1 MPLNPTTLWNML
13 VPHSGGLDDES
24 AWRRLASAYRYPR
37 EPLPRVREEQVEDPG
52 LHLAR
57 WHFQGG
63 RGASHTG
70 LFIRPL
76 PVGRYPCVLLLHAL
90 SRNKDEMIRHF
101 GRALAARGIAA
112 LALDAHLHGER
123 SRGSAEG
130 LTPLDYLNGARDT
143 IIDYRQAIDYLET
156 RPDVDTSRLGL
167 LGYSLGAMMG
177 CILAAVDSR
186 IGASVFLVGGDIVR
200 TYRGQVPVF
209 LRGMLDPVSPS
220 LFVGHIAPRP
230 VLFINGRRDQ
240 KVSHESAELLHHA
253 AGEPREI
260 RWAECG
266 HVLPEAEARYGV
278 EWLID
283 HLTA

>member
-1 MPLNPTTLWNML
+1 MPLNPTTLWQL
-13 VPHSGGLDDES
+13 LTPHSGGLDDES
-24 AWRRLASAYRYPR
+24 AWKRLASAYRYR
-37 EPLPRVREEQVEDPG
+37 RSPLPRVSEEPVADPE

-57 WHFQGG
+57 WEFQGG
-63 RGASHTG
+63 QGAAHTG

-76 PVGRYPCVLLLHAL
+76 PEGRYPCVLLLHAL
-90 SRNKDEMIRHF
+90 SRDKDEMIRHF
-101 GRALAARGIAA
+101 GRAFAGRGVAA

-123 SRGSAEG
+123 RRRSAEK

-156 RPDVDTSRLGL
+156 RPEVEASRVGL
-167 LGYSLGAMMG
+167 LGYSLGAMLG

-186 IGASVFLVGGDIVR
+186 VAASVFMVGGDIVR
-200 TYRGQVPVF
+200 TYRGQVPVL

-220 LFVGHIAPRP
+220 LFASHISPRP
-230 VLFINGRRDQ
+230 VLFINGRWDQ
-240 KVSHESAELLHHA
+240 KVSRESAELLHHA
-253 AGEPREI
+253 AREPKEI

-278 EWLID
+278 DWLIAR
-283 HLTA
+283 LGA